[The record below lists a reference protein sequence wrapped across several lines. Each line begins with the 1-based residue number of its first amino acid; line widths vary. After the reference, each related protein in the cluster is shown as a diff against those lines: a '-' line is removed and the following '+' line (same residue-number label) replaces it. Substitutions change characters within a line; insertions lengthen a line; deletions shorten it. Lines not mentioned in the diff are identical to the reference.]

1 MERKDK
7 SVIENR
13 KNQIIELIKEFC
25 SQNLDDN
32 YFELS
37 VRLIDKLGR
46 KRDLPFMSG
55 KIEIWAAAIIHALG
69 TINFL
74 FDKSFKPYVTIDE
87 INDFFGTNKSST
99 GSKSKLIR
107 DLLNLGYFDNEF
119 STNRIKENNPF
130 DKLMMVNGFIVPKII
145 EPNESVQKINRIE
158 KITKPVVKTPKP
170 IDNDQMDLFKND

>member
-1 MERKDK
+1 MEKKDK
-7 SVIENR
+7 NIIEIR

-25 SQNLDDN
+25 SQKLDDE
-32 YFELS
+32 YFGLS

-46 KRDLPFMSG
+46 KRVIPFMSG

-74 FDKSFKPYVTIDE
+74 FDKSFNPFVTIDE
-87 INDFFGTNKSST
+87 INNFFGTNKSST
-99 GSKSKLIR
+99 GSKSKIIR

-130 DKLMMVNGFIVPKII
+130 DKLMMVDGFIVSKDI
-145 EPNESVQKINRIE
+145 EPTVSVTEIIKTEKKTIKIN
-158 KITKPVVKTPKP
+158 KPVDKT
-170 IDNDQMDLFKND
+170 QMDLFKND

>member
-7 SVIENR
+7 NIIEIR

-25 SQNLDDN
+25 SQKLDDE
-32 YFELS
+32 YFGLS
-37 VRLIDKLGR
+37 VRLIDKLER
-46 KRDLPFMSG
+46 KRVVTFMSG

-87 INDFFGTNKSST
+87 INYFFDTNKSST
-99 GSKSKLIR
+99 GAKSKIIR
-107 DLLNLGYFDNEF
+107 DLLNIGYFGNEF

-130 DKLMMVNGFIVPKII
+130 DKLMMVDGFIVSKNI
-145 EPNESVQKINRIE
+145 EPIVSEREIIKTEKKTIKIN
-158 KITKPVVKTPKP
+158 KPMDKT
-170 IDNDQMDLFKND
+170 QMDLFEND